1 MVSLKRSA
9 VVEAEE
15 ACRAVLAAAE
25 TCLLAEG
32 IALPATRY
40 VSIQGG
46 DWIAANCE
54 DCCSQL
60 VVTPMT
66 ELARFNDPTTIASG
80 GLDGRRAQTRLVSYE
95 INLSAPVN
103 LAVLSNR
110 LAVGNPALAHDV
122 AANRNTH
129 WSETVP
135 LIAARWALVRGIE
148 QTVRD
153 ELCAAGFVCMFA
165 VLGSVTP
172 WLEGGCAGTKVTVQV
187 QQ

>member
-1 MVSLKRSA
+1 MVSLKRTAA
-9 VVEAEE
+9 VETVA

-25 TCLLAEG
+25 TCLLSEG
-32 IALPATRY
+32 IALPDARY

-66 ELARFNDPTTIASG
+66 EIARFNDPTTIASG
-80 GLDGRRAQTRLVSYE
+80 GLDARRAQVRLVSYE
-95 INLSAPVN
+95 INLSGPVN

-110 LAVGNPALAHDV
+110 LNIGNVELAPDV

-148 QTVRD
+148 QTVR
-153 ELCAAGFVCMFA
+153 EEMCAAGFPCTFV
-165 VLGSVTP
+165 VLGLVTP